1 MIRDFFVLITPVL
14 DIIST
19 LMGSFLD
26 FFDPSLLFG
35 ILPYVVIIIAIS
47 GLFVR
52 YFSDRFSYSSQ
63 SSQFLGDTR
72 KLAVGAILF
81 HFGLIIILLSHLVMF
96 LIGVFFSEEW
106 SSLATEV
113 IDLLEIT
120 GWVAT
125 IGVILGLIL
134 LIIRRLTVARIR
146 IITTKMDWLLLI
158 SLLIQVSLGLWIAV
172 VSYPGSVWYV
182 GSITPWFE
190 SLLRLNPDAGLI
202 SGFAPEI
209 QFHILSGLF
218 IILILPFTRLVHFL
232 SFPYPYLWRPYQR
245 VVWNYKTKQ
254 TPE

>member
-1 MIRDFFVLITPVL
+1 MIRDFFVLIKPVL
-14 DIIST
+14 DIVSD
-19 LMGSFLD
+19 LMGSFLG
-26 FFDPSLLFG
+26 FFDPSVLFG
-35 ILPYVVIIIAIS
+35 IFPYLVITIAIV

-81 HFGLIIILLSHLVMF
+81 HFGLIIILLSHVVMYLVG
-96 LIGVFFSEEW
+96 IFFSEDW
-106 SSLATEV
+106 KSLSSEV
-113 IDLLEIT
+113 LDLLEIT

-125 IGVILGLIL
+125 IAVILGIIL
-134 LIIRRLTVARIR
+134 LIVRRLTVAQIR
-146 IITTKMDWLLLI
+146 VVTTKMDWLLLI

-172 VSYPGSVWYV
+172 VHYPGSAWYV
-182 GSITPWFE
+182 DSITPWFG
-190 SLLRLNPDAGLI
+190 SLLTLNPDAGLI
-202 SGFAPEI
+202 AGFAPEI
-209 QFHILSGLF
+209 RFHILSGLF